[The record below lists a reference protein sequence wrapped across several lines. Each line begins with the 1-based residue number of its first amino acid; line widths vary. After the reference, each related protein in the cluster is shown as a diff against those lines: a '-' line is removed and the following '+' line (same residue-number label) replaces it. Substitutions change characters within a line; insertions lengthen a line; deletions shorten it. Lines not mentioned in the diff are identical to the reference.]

1 MYTPEYTPAPRSIPQ
16 EEICYNIKTTRPYTY
31 TILVPDNK
39 VLVIRTTGRMLANHD
54 QWYPG
59 IISPASAMPVAPAA
73 TSWGEKRKKRKRKF
87 KFSLMDYFYG
97 WPTTTRSK
105 ILLRA
110 DTIILSISRTACG
123 NTLAGFSSERFVK
136 KKSND
141 DWEKKEKSVQTLT
154 IGGISIP
161 SVLRSLLAW

>member
-1 MYTPEYTPAPRSIPQ
+1 MYNPEYTPAPGVYLRRYVM
-16 EEICYNIKTTRPYTY
+16 CNNIKTTRPYTY

-87 KFSLMDYFYG
+87 KFSLMDYFMAG
-97 WPTTTRSK
+97 QQR
-105 ILLRA
+105 RA
-110 DTIILSISRTACG
+110 VK
-123 NTLAGFSSERFVK
+123 FSC
-136 KKSND
+136 
-141 DWEKKEKSVQTLT
+141 VQT
-154 IGGISIP
+154 
-161 SVLRSLLAW
+161 R